1 MNTTATLMKCTI
13 ATLVVL
19 TLMLAMPE
27 AAESRHGHQG
37 IVGAWIVDGQPD
49 GGPAFTNIGTFHRD
63 GTTANADPVFGPGHG
78 VWQRVGPRRFAVRFI
93 TIVSPFNP
101 VLPNT
106 IITVNGQLKLD
117 KSRNTAT
124 GSFET
129 TFTDLDGNPVM
140 PVSTGTVEFTRI
152 TIN

>member
-1 MNTTATLMKCTI
+1 MITTTKLMKCTM
-13 ATLVVL
+13 TSLMLL
-19 TLMLAMPE
+19 TLAVAIPE
-27 AAESRHGHQG
+27 TAEARPAHQG
-37 IVGAWIVDGQPD
+37 IVGAWIVDGQPA
-49 GGPAFTNIGTFHRD
+49 GAPAFRNIGTMHRD
-63 GTTANADPVFGPGHG
+63 GTTANADPLFGPGHG
-78 VWQRVGPRRFAVRFI
+78 VWQRIGMRRYAVRFV

-106 IITVNGQLKLD
+106 IITVNGELTLD

-129 TFTDLDGNPVM
+129 TFTDLNGNPVM
-140 PVSTGTVEFTRI
+140 PPSTGTVNFTRI

>member
-1 MNTTATLMKCTI
+1 MNTATTLMKCTVT
-13 ATLVVL
+13 TLILL
-19 TLMLAMPE
+19 TLTLAIPD
-27 AAESRHGHQG
+27 AAEARQGHQG

-49 GGPAFTNIGTFHRD
+49 GGPAFTNIGTLHRD

-78 VWQRVGPRRFAVRFI
+78 VWKRVGPRRFAVRFI

-106 IITVNGQLKLD
+106 IITVNGELTLD
-117 KSRNTAT
+117 RSRKTAT

-129 TFTDLDGNPVM
+129 SFTDLNGNPVM
-140 PVSTGTVEFTRI
+140 PVSTGTVKFTRI

>member
-1 MNTTATLMKCTI
+1 MNATSTLMKCVMTGLI
-13 ATLVVL
+13 LL
-19 TLMLAMPE
+19 TLTLASPQE
-27 AAESRHGHQG
+27 AEAGPGHKG

-49 GGPAFTNIGTFHRD
+49 GGPAFTNIGTLHRD

-106 IITVNGQLKLD
+106 IITVNGELKLD

-129 TFTDLDGNPVM
+129 TFTDLNGNPVM

>member
-1 MNTTATLMKCTI
+1 MNTTTTLMKCTI
-13 ATLVVL
+13 TSLILL
-19 TLMLAMPE
+19 TLALASPE
-27 AAESRHGHQG
+27 TADARPGQQG

-49 GGPAFTNIGTFHRD
+49 GGPAFTNIGTLHRD

-78 VWQRVGPRRFAVRFI
+78 VWQRIGPRRYAVRFI

-106 IITVNGQLKLD
+106 IITVNGELKLD
-117 KSRNTAT
+117 KSRNTAA

-129 TFTDLDGNPVM
+129 TFTDLNGNPVM
-140 PVSTGTVEFTRI
+140 PLSTGTVNFTRI
-152 TIN
+152 AIN